1 MIRYLL
7 DTDICVDLSRSKDVE
22 TFKDVLPH
30 SILEVATSA
39 ITLFELTTGVLKS
52 RYPQRDREAL
62 ELMIAD
68 LTILDFTPRDAKE
81 AAIIRADLENQ
92 GTKIGPYD
100 ILIAAIAKSNDL
112 TLITNNTREF
122 KRVKGL
128 RVENWLER

>member
-1 MIRYLL
+1 
-7 DTDICVDLSRSKDVE
+7 VE
-22 TFKDVLPH
+22 TLKDVLSH
-30 SILEVATSA
+30 SILEVATST

-52 RYPQRDREAL
+52 RYPLRDREAL
-62 ELMIAD
+62 ELMIED

-81 AAIIRADLENQ
+81 AAVIRADLENQ

-100 ILIAAIAKSNDL
+100 LLIAAIAKSNDL

-122 KRVKGL
+122 KRVNGL